1 VRRFTATCPAPD
13 TKQSMGLLSIFQRN
27 KQTSAQAPKGRGGK
41 SAARQAPLANTRNPS
56 DTADAMREVR
66 ARARTRLMGATV
78 LLLVGV
84 IGFPLLFET
93 QPRPIPVD
101 LPIEI
106 PARNAPSAVDASSR
120 AAARHTVSAAPLA
133 ASGPAPES
141 VSYDARPAAPAASAA
156 ASAAPAHRSPFASLA
171 AALASGPANPG
182 SGPASAAY
190 VAPSMVASAAP
201 AKSAAKPVKAPA
213 ASTATA
219 TAAAKPAPA
228 LHTPGPVLPPPGT
241 ASKASPAAILTGG
254 AATNPP
260 DAVANGGRFVVQVGA
275 FLEDAKVRETRA
287 KVEKLGMKTYT
298 QPVDTPTGKRVRVR
312 VGPVA
317 TKAEA
322 DKIAARLKADGL
334 QAVVLAL

>member
-1 VRRFTATCPAPD
+1 
-13 TKQSMGLLSIFQRN
+13 MGLLSIFQRN
-27 KQTSAQAPKGRGGK
+27 KQATAQAPKGRGGK
-41 SAARQAPLANTRNPS
+41 SAARQAPLANTRNPA

-106 PARNAPSAVDASSR
+106 PARNAPGVVDASSH
-120 AAARHTVSAAPLA
+120 AAGRHLASAAPLA

-141 VSYDARPAAPAASAA
+141 VSYDARPSAPQAASTPATS
-156 ASAAPAHRSPFASLA
+156 ASGQRSAFSSLA
-171 AALASGPANPG
+171 AALSSSSGNPG
-182 SGPASAAY
+182 TAPDSAAYIAPSMGGKPAKPGPAS
-190 VAPSMVASAAP
+190 
-201 AKSAAKPVKAPA
+201 
-213 ASTATA
+213 TAIA
-219 TAAAKPAPA
+219 TAKPATA
-228 LHTPGPVLPPPGT
+228 SHAAGPVLPPPV
-241 ASKASPAAILTGG
+241 ASKPSPAAILADTG
-254 AATNPP
+254 AASPP
-260 DAVANGGRFVVQVGA
+260 EAAANGGRFVIQVGA
-275 FLEDAKVRETRA
+275 FLEEAKVRETRA

-298 QPVDTPTGKRVRVR
+298 QPVETPTGKRIRVR

-322 DKIAARLKADGL
+322 DKLASRLKADGL
-334 QAVVLAL
+334 QAVVLSL

>member
-1 VRRFTATCPAPD
+1 
-13 TKQSMGLLSIFQRN
+13 MGLLSIFQRN
-27 KQTSAQAPKGRGGK
+27 KQTSAQATKGRGGK

-106 PARNAPSAVDASSR
+106 PARNAPAAVDASSR
-120 AAARHTVSAAPLA
+120 AAARHAVSAAPLA
-133 ASGPAPES
+133 ASGPVPES
-141 VSYDARPAAPAASAA
+141 VSYDSRPSAPLAASAA
-156 ASAAPAHRSPFASLA
+156 ASAAPVHRSPFASLA
-171 AALASGPANPG
+171 AALASGPASPS
-182 SGPASAAY
+182 SGPAAAAY
-190 VAPSMVASAAP
+190 VAPSMAASAAP
-201 AKSAAKPVKAPA
+201 AKPAAKPVKPPA
-213 ASTATA
+213 ASTAA
-219 TAAAKPAPA
+219 AAAKPASA
-228 LHTPGPVLPPPGT
+228 LHTAGPVLPPAATPT
-241 ASKASPAAILTGG
+241 KASPAAILTDS

-260 DAVANGGRFVVQVGA
+260 DAAANGGRFVVQVGA
-275 FLEDAKVRETRA
+275 FLEDAKVRDTRA